1 MLRYSYRVW
10 RDRRRLVGDADLI
23 VAHDIYLLPLA
34 YVLSK
39 VMGLPF
45 VYDAHEEYAMM
56 EGGRFPDW
64 WLRLA
69 TRIESLLAGR
79 SQAIIVPGRTRL
91 DRWSRAGVGKIVVLR
106 NLGRDIEV
114 EQDQPVRWDITNV
127 FSNLDQDRPP
137 DLLIEVARRRPDLR
151 IMFAGTGQL
160 VDEVEKAAEELPNLE
175 FLGWRS
181 DSDALLAQGRTVFYG
196 LYPQAPYSPKACP
209 NTLYQA
215 LHVQK
220 PLIFF
225 CEGEPAE
232 LAREYKIGIQCAA
245 SVEGII
251 AAYESAVARDDWQF
265 EEALT
270 SIAEDNGKDAY
281 GEVISSVINV
291 ARMGKRVLR

>member
-1 MLRYSYRVW
+1 
-10 RDRRRLVGDADLI
+10 
-23 VAHDIYLLPLA
+23 LLPLA

-45 VYDAHEEYAMM
+45 IYDAHEEYAMM

-69 TRIESLLAGR
+69 TRFESLLAR
-79 SQAIIVPGRTRL
+79 QCEAVIIPGRTRL
-91 DRWSRAGVGKIVVLR
+91 DRWRQAGFKKIVVLR
-106 NLGRDIEV
+106 NLGGDVRV
-114 EQDQPVRWDITNV
+114 PRQPAKWDITNV

-160 VDEVEKAAEELPNLE
+160 VGEVEKAAEELPNLE

-215 LHVQK
+215 LRVQK

-232 LAREYKIGIQCAA
+232 LAHKYRIGIQCAA

-251 AAYESAVARDDWQF
+251 GAYESAVSRDDWQF
-265 EEALT
+265 EVALE
-270 SIAEDNGKDAY
+270 SIVSDSGKDEY
-281 GEVISSVINV
+281 GDVVL
-291 ARMGKRVLR
+291 AAALRGRTHRLMG